1 MIYKVYYQ
9 EDKIRNPKREQTH
22 SLYLE
27 ADNKVEALAL
37 IEKNTPYNVEFIQ
50 ELEGN
55 SLAYEQEHADFKLT
69 EFE

>member
-27 ADNKVEALAL
+27 ADSKVEALSL
-37 IEKNTPYNVEFIQ
+37 IEENTPYNVEFIQ
-50 ELEGN
+50 ELDGN
-55 SLAYEQEHADFKLT
+55 SLEYEKENAEFKLT
-69 EFE
+69 EFK

>member
-9 EDKIRNPKREQTH
+9 EDKIRNPKREQTN